1 MEKIHGIGTDLLE
14 IERICRLTDDKQ
26 TGSLF
31 LSRTYTEEEQ
41 MDIRNSDHVKEAYA
55 THFAAKEAVFKAFGI
70 SSNYRFFWRDIEIL
84 HKGNGQMEVHL
95 LDKMKEKAEELHIC
109 YAHISASYD
118 GGFASAFAV
127 LTAEEN

>member
-84 HKGNGQMEVHL
+84 HKG
-95 LDKMKEKAEELHIC
+95 KAEELHIC